1 MSRFANA
8 FGPDNPTATY
18 VAHAFPEQI
27 VDTGEVRM
35 NYAVAGTRDKPA
47 LLLIPGQSE
56 SWWGYEAALPLLA
69 EHFQAFA
76 VDLRGQG
83 RSTRTPGR
91 YTLDNM
97 GDDLVRFIDG
107 AIGRP
112 TYVSGLSSGGVLS
125 AWLSAYAR
133 PGQVRA
139 AIWEDPPL
147 FSSELHTS
155 CGPSIH
161 QGIGPIFALWSK
173 YLGDQ
178 WSIGDWDG
186 FVAAAPRELPPR
198 LALLARGLG
207 KAPSGSEPPQN
218 MKEYDP
224 EWARAF
230 TTGTVA
236 ASCSHERMLAS
247 VKVPVLLTH
256 HFRAVDEAT
265 GGILGALADVQA
277 ARVRELVTAAGQRI
291 DYRSFPTMGHSMHGQ
306 DPKLFRDVLVEWVET
321 FGSH

>member
-1 MSRFANA
+1 MSRYANA
-8 FGPDNPTATY
+8 FGPELPETTY
-18 VAHAFPEQI
+18 VPHAFPEQLC
-27 VDTGEVRM
+27 DTGEVRI

-47 LLLIPGQSE
+47 LLLVPGQTE

-83 RSTRTPGR
+83 RSTRTPRR

-97 GDDLVRFIDG
+97 GNDLVRFIDL

-112 TYVSGLSSGGVLS
+112 TLVSGLSSGGVLS

-133 PGQVRA
+133 PDQVRA
-139 AIWEDPPL
+139 CHYEDPPL
-147 FSSELHTS
+147 FASELDPS

-161 QGIGPIFALWSK
+161 QSIGPVFALFSK

-178 WSIGDWDG
+178 WSVGDWDG
-186 FVAAAPRELPPR
+186 MRAAAPRELPAR
-198 LALLARGLG
+198 LAPLLPVFA
-207 KAPSGSEPPQN
+207 SGDEPPQN
-218 MKEYDP
+218 LKEYDP

-230 TTGTVA
+230 ATGTVA
-236 ASCSHERMLAS
+236 ASCDHERMLAA
-247 VKVPVLLTH
+247 VRVPVLLTH
-256 HFRAVDEAT
+256 HFRVVDAST
-265 GGILGALADVQA
+265 GSVLGALADVQA
-277 ARVRELVTAAGQRI
+277 ARVRELVAAAGQEL

-306 DPKLFRDVLVEWVET
+306 DPKLFVET
-321 FGSH
+321 LVDWVAKL